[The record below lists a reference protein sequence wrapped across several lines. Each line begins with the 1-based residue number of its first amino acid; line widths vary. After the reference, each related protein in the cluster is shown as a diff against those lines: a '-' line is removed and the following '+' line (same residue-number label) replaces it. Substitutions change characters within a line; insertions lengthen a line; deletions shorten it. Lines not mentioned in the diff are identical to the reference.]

1 MDSENYRK
9 ALEKM
14 HGLVDSLEDVTN
26 ENKMLANENKELEK
40 DVKFIAEKHNNTVEE
55 LNKLAQEARKYRVG
69 KICNKEEENQVNSNV
84 VNNANVQN
92 DVFNAPQIPNKL
104 TDKLAKIKSRAIFVV
119 SLVLVL
125 MLAIGASPSNV
136 VSWSKFTDLYI
147 EYICN
152 PATMA
157 MSVALVVLLYK
168 GIVKHNK
175 K

>member
-69 KICNKEEENQVNSNV
+69 KICKEEETQVNSNV
-84 VNNANVQN
+84 VNNANDQN
-92 DVFNAPQIPNKL
+92 VVFNAPQIPNKI
-104 TDKLAKIKSRAIFVV
+104 TDKISRIKSRAIFIV

-125 MLAIGASPSNV
+125 LLAIGASPSNV
-136 VSWSKFTDLYI
+136 VSWEKFTDLYI

-157 MSVALVVLLYK
+157 MSVTLVVLLYK
-168 GIVKHNK
+168 GIIKRNK